1 MNKVF
6 LIGNLTHDP
15 ELAETAAGISVCRFS
30 IAVNRRSSDGERKAD
45 FYNVTAWRGL
55 GETIAR
61 YARKGNKLAV
71 CGNIELRE
79 YEDREG
85 IKRTAIDIIAQ
96 DAEFLTPKPQED
108 NGPTN
113 EPTRARNAAQG
124 KLQPIDDDGDIPF

>member
-1 MNKVF
+1 MTKIF
-6 LIGNLTHDP
+6 IIGNLTHDP
-15 ELAETAAGISVCRFS
+15 ELTETQSGISVCRFS

-55 GETIAR
+55 GETVAR
-61 YARKGNKLAV
+61 YSRKGNKLAV

-96 DAEFLTPKPQED
+96 DIEFLTPKPQEESA
-108 NGPTN
+108 PAHS
-113 EPTRARNAAQG
+113 ERKKPI
-124 KLQPIDDDGDIPF
+124 LQSFDDDNDIPF

>member
-1 MNKVF
+1 MNKIF
-6 LIGNLTHDP
+6 LTGNLTHDP
-15 ELAETAAGISVCRFS
+15 ELTETQSGISVCRFS

-55 GETIAR
+55 GETVAR
-61 YARKGNKLAV
+61 YSRKGNKLAV

-96 DAEFLTPKPQED
+96 DIEFLTPKPQEESA
-108 NGPTN
+108 PAHT
-113 EPTRARNAAQG
+113 ERKKPA
-124 KLQPIDDDGDIPF
+124 LQSFDDDNDIPF

>member
-15 ELAETAAGISVCRFS
+15 ELTETQSGISVCRFS

-45 FYNVTAWRGL
+45 FFNVTAWRGL
-55 GETIAR
+55 GETVAR
-61 YARKGNKLAV
+61 YAQKGNKLAV

-85 IKRTAIDIIAQ
+85 VKRTAIDIIAQ
-96 DAEFLTPKPQED
+96 DIEFLTPKPQEESA
-108 NGPTN
+108 PAHS
-113 EPTRARNAAQG
+113 ERKKPA
-124 KLQPIDDDGDIPF
+124 LQSFDDDNNIPF